1 MNAADAFEQNR
12 PQLETQLQRAGT
24 LEEAVAACT
33 MALER
38 TACAL
43 MQDEQDEQAR
53 QRQQAVLALARRAP
67 ELLRA
72 AEAKAELVLADVP
85 KPAQKGGVLGLSGL
99 ALGGAAALLALAG
112 YALIDGK
119 PLMAAAQLVGL
130 AMLVLGGRSGAAGEA
145 ARYEARAVCR
155 VDAQAMCLRLSQLC
169 RAADVCVS
177 DLALLAHDAGRAR
190 LSGTADEA
198 MLDLLCALM
207 EAKQSGRAE
216 LALRSLDQAEQYLH
230 LLGMELVLY
239 TPENAAMF
247 DLLPTLGEARTIR
260 PALVREGKLLRRG
273 TAACRMERSV
283 GM

>member
-1 MNAADAFEQNR
+1 MNAADAFEQSR
-12 PQLETQLQRAGT
+12 AQLEAQLRRAGT
-24 LEEAVAACT
+24 MEEAVAACT

-72 AEAKAELVLADVP
+72 ADAKGELVITDAP
-85 KPAQKGGVLGLSGL
+85 KPAGRGGVLGLTGL
-99 ALGGAAALLALAG
+99 ALGGAAALLVLAG
-112 YALIDGK
+112 YALLGGK
-119 PLMAAAQLVGL
+119 PLLAAAQLVGL
-130 AMLVLGGRSGAAGEA
+130 ALLVLGGRGGTAGEA
-145 ARYEARAVCR
+145 PHVEARAVCR
-155 VDAQAMCLRLSQLC
+155 VDAQAMSLRLLQLC
-169 RAADVCVS
+169 QAADVCVS
-177 DLALLAHDAGRAR
+177 DLSLLAHDAGRVR
-190 LSGTADEA
+190 LSGTADDA

-207 EAKQSGRAE
+207 EAKESGRPE

-230 LLGMELVLY
+230 LLGMELVRY

-247 DLLPTLGEARTIR
+247 DLLPTLGDARTIR
-260 PALVREGKLLRRG
+260 PALLSEGRLVRRG

-283 GM
+283 GV